1 MVADN
6 IKRTKRSRIPTKSL
20 LPYRGVPEGAK
31 GYYNNKQHKSGKE
44 NNQGLPKRV
53 LLRNGTVEYSIRPP
67 AQTPIYKAYK
77 SSVLRRRF
85 LIMVR
90 AELVGEAE
98 NLANLEL
105 NKITKWA
112 IQNKLIFQ
120 EGKSRVVVLLTRR
133 KRAKR
138 NSNIFE

>member
-1 MVADN
+1 
-6 IKRTKRSRIPTKSL
+6 
-20 LPYRGVPEGAK
+20 
-31 GYYNNKQHKSGKE
+31 
-44 NNQGLPKRV
+44 
-53 LLRNGTVEYSIRPP
+53 
-67 AQTPIYKAYK
+67 
-77 SSVLRRRF
+77 
-85 LIMVR
+85 MVR